1 MAKKNLKT
9 ELCENLIRE
18 GKVQE
23 GDIVKHSYTK
33 QIMSGNKKA
42 VEKQDEMIT
51 LTTRGDCFGVAVK
64 RYKNYITWK
73 DKQGNFN
80 TECNRASLPN
90 DLALTV
96 ATANIGKVIDNAR
109 ERERE
114 QNNLAIRKLTP
125 CECLKLMG
133 FEKQDYEAMRAIGMT
148 DMQIYHVA
156 GDSIIVN
163 VLMGIFGELLGVE
176 DTKKKINDYTEGLV
190 EKDV

>member
-1 MAKKNLKT
+1 M
-9 ELCENLIRE
+9 
-18 GKVQE
+18 
-23 GDIVKHSYTK
+23 
-33 QIMSGNKKA
+33 
-42 VEKQDEMIT
+42 
-51 LTTRGDCFGVAVK
+51 
-64 RYKNYITWK
+64 
-73 DKQGNFN
+73 
-80 TECNRASLPN
+80 
-90 DLALTV
+90 
-96 ATANIGKVIDNAR
+96 R

-133 FEKQDYEAMRAIGMT
+133 FEKQDYEAMREIGMT

-176 DTKKKINDYTEGLV
+176 DTKKRINDYTEGLV